1 MTCMLTEFG
10 IQELGDN
17 GHQGNVEKWKRYS
30 DRRQGCRQYFLPFP
44 LFLALCFKM
53 VCARKK
59 KKTLKI
65 LFLKQVKVWINIILA
80 KLIPD
85 KWSYIFQAGKEQ
97 SLEISE
103 RKISTEK
110 EDDCLVFEQ

>member
-59 KKTLKI
+59 KKNFKNS
-65 LFLKQVKVWINIILA
+65 FSEA
-80 KLIPD
+80 GESMD
-85 KWSYIFQAGKEQ
+85 KYYTCQTYS
-97 SLEISE
+97 
-103 RKISTEK
+103 
-110 EDDCLVFEQ
+110 

>member
-1 MTCMLTEFG
+1 M
-10 IQELGDN
+10 
-17 GHQGNVEKWKRYS
+17 
-30 DRRQGCRQYFLPFP
+30 
-44 LFLALCFKM
+44 
-53 VCARKK
+53 
-59 KKTLKI
+59 
-65 LFLKQVKVWINIILA
+65 KVWINIILA

-110 EDDCLVFEQ
+110 EDDCLVFE